1 MKHNCQV
8 CCYKLEEIT
17 SAKELLDLNV
27 WKGTKTEKNLQK
39 KWKSLPYL
47 LRVERKEVGVLLFS
61 SFSSHR
67 CVFLFDILS
76 SVFLSEYSGLPKDSQ
91 LDWQTLYFRELKCLA
106 LWRISSGCEGVVL
119 QNSYP
124 AYSSSVTFACHSKV
138 ITDLKN
144 SSPQQISP
152 EDVSITSSNR
162 GKKTNILSTTEN

>member
-1 MKHNCQV
+1 MPKRALRPKC
-8 CCYKLEEIT
+8 LERHQKQKKSSEKVKIT
-17 SAKELLDLNV
+17 SLSFKS
-27 WKGTKTEKNLQK
+27 WEKRGWGLI
-39 KWKSLPYL
+39 
-47 LRVERKEVGVLLFS
+47 FS
-61 SFSSHR
+61 GFSSHR

-91 LDWQTLYFRELKCLA
+91 LDWQTLYFREVFSFWESPLYFA
-106 LWRISSGCEGVVL
+106 VRCEGVVL

-162 GKKTNILSTTEN
+162 GKDQYFIYNWELDWGLI

>member
-1 MKHNCQV
+1 MLLQIRRNYQCQRALRPK
-8 CCYKLEEIT
+8 CLERHKNRKKSSEKVKIT
-17 SAKELLDLNV
+17 SLSFKS
-27 WKGTKTEKNLQK
+27 WEKRGWGLI
-39 KWKSLPYL
+39 
-47 LRVERKEVGVLLFS
+47 FS
-61 SFSSHR
+61 GFSSHR

-106 LWRISSGCEGVVL
+106 LWRISSLGEGVVL

-162 GKKTNILSTTEN
+162 GKTTNIWSTTEN

>member
-1 MKHNCQV
+1 MLLQIRRNYQCQR
-8 CCYKLEEIT
+8 
-17 SAKELLDLNV
+17 ELLDLNV
-27 WKGTKTEKNLQK
+27 CKNTKNRKKSSEKVKITSLSF
-39 KWKSLPYL
+39 KSWEK
-47 LRVERKEVGVLLFS
+47 RGWGVIFS
-61 SFSSHR
+61 GFSSHR

-162 GKKTNILSTTEN
+162 GKTTNIWSTTEN

>member
-27 WKGTKTEKNLQK
+27 WKGTKNRKKSSEKVKITSLSFKSWK
-39 KWKSLPYL
+39 KRGWGLI
-47 LRVERKEVGVLLFS
+47 FS
-61 SFSSHR
+61 GFSSHR

-106 LWRISSGCEGVVL
+106 LWRISSLGEGVVL

>member
-1 MKHNCQV
+1 MSGK
-8 CCYKLEEIT
+8 
-17 SAKELLDLNV
+17 AP
-27 WKGTKTEKNLQK
+27 KTEKNLQK

-47 LRVERKEVGVLLFS
+47 LRVERKGFIFS
-61 SFSSHR
+61 GFSSHR

-162 GKKTNILSTTEN
+162 GKKTNILSTT

>member
-1 MKHNCQV
+1 MSSK
-8 CCYKLEEIT
+8 
-17 SAKELLDLNV
+17 AP
-27 WKGTKTEKNLQK
+27 KTEKNLQK

-47 LRVERKEVGVLLFS
+47 LRVERKEVGDLFFS
-61 SFSSHR
+61 GFSSHR

-106 LWRISSGCEGVVL
+106 LWRISSLGEGVVL

-152 EDVSITSSNR
+152 EDVSITSSIFYLQLR
-162 GKKTNILSTTEN
+162 IRDLSWTSSLDKSKGNKMEATQA

>member
-1 MKHNCQV
+1 MLLQIRRNYQCQRALRPK
-8 CCYKLEEIT
+8 CLERHKNRKKSSEKVKIT
-17 SAKELLDLNV
+17 SLSFKS
-27 WKGTKTEKNLQK
+27 WEKRF
-39 KWKSLPYL
+39 YF
-47 LRVERKEVGVLLFS
+47 FS
-61 SFSSHR
+61 DFSSHR

-91 LDWQTLYFRELKCLA
+91 LDWQTLYFREELKCLA
-106 LWRISSGCEGVVL
+106 LWRISSLGEGVVL

-162 GKKTNILSTTEN
+162 GKTTNIWSTTEN

>member
-1 MKHNCQV
+1 MSGK
-8 CCYKLEEIT
+8 
-17 SAKELLDLNV
+17 AP
-27 WKGTKTEKNLQK
+27 KTEKNLQK

-47 LRVERKEVGVLLFS
+47 LRVERKEVGDLFFLAFLPIGVF
-61 SFSSHR
+61 SFSIYCQVCSYR
-67 CVFLFDILS
+67 NTRVFQKIANWTGKHS
-76 SVFLSEYSGLPKDSQ
+76 
-91 LDWQTLYFRELKCLA
+91 TLEKCLA
-106 LWRISSGCEGVVL
+106 FGNLYFAVRCEGVVL

-162 GKKTNILSTTEN
+162 GKKTNILSTT